1 MARIAS
7 RCVGTGARIYT
18 DFFPPHNILQSI
30 GYRHDY
36 VNHSLGKMLGEM
48 YINNCENKISIL
60 RKWLS
65 LHRDIQGQPKHIA
78 KPIPTTEKHKQ
89 TWRRSK

>member
-18 DFFPPHNILQSI
+18 DFFPPHNILQSM

-36 VNHSLGKMLGEM
+36 VNHSLGKMPEEM
-48 YINNCENKISIL
+48 SI
-60 RKWLS
+60 
-65 LHRDIQGQPKHIA
+65 
-78 KPIPTTEKHKQ
+78 
-89 TWRRSK
+89 